1 MNAQGEA
8 LMCARVCP
16 IAEGKK
22 RTRGAVL
29 GADSDYLCTAHPDD
43 CLAKLLI
50 GNVRLVIMAWLL
62 IVRLAVHN
70 YIHK

>member
-22 RTRGAVL
+22 EHVA
-29 GADSDYLCTAHPDD
+29 P
-43 CLAKLLI
+43 CLELI
-50 GNVRLVIMAWLL
+50 LTICAQFTLM
-62 IVRLAVHN
+62 IVWPN
-70 YIHK
+70 S

>member
-29 GADSDYLCTAHPDD
+29 GVDSDYLCTVHPDD
-43 CLAKLLI
+43 YLAKLI
-50 GNVRLVIMAWLL
+50 MNFSLV
-62 IVRLAVHN
+62 LAQEVPVIYQRQSN
-70 YIHK
+70 QSP